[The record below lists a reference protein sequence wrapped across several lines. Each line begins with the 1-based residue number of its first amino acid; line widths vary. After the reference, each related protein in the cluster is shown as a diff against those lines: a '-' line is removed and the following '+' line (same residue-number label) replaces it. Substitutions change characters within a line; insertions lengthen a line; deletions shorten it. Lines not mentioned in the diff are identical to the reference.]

1 MWRIEVDAYI
11 LRSRAP
17 AMRTGNRPRGAVSL
31 REIVQHPDRVA
42 DPASFRVRHRAAVRV
57 QWLRRIGF
65 RIGGANVEAAQF
77 EPRTEDMLHA
87 FKNLWR
93 LNDPLKNFAFVDPV
107 GAPPG
112 MRLLFEFG
120 SGLVPCSLEQFVDSP
135 AHLIE
140 QHWVHQVFKDEIAVL
155 IELEPLGFGH
165 ASVRG
170 YSRFFHNRR
179 MRSRRN
185 RSQQTVLPINQCG
198 CVVAGDFEIVTM
210 RDGVGGAGFHAVA
223 AKDAAVIVDVIDGGV
238 TPPTP
243 DTELFIG
250 LRGFDVTTGP

>member
-17 AMRTGNRPRGAVSL
+17 AMRTGNHPRGAVSL

-42 DPASFRVRHRAAVRV
+42 DPVSFRVRHRAAVRV

-93 LNDPLKNFAFVDPV
+93 LNDPLKNFAFVDQV
-107 GAPPG
+107 GEPPG

-120 SGLVPCSLEQFVDSP
+120 SGLVPFSLEQFVDSP
-135 AHLIE
+135 PHLIE
-140 QHWVHQVFKDEIAVL
+140 QRWVHQ
-155 IELEPLGFGH
+155 GF
-165 ASVRG
+165 
-170 YSRFFHNRR
+170 
-179 MRSRRN
+179 
-185 RSQQTVLPINQCG
+185 T
-198 CVVAGDFEIVTM
+198 
-210 RDGVGGAGFHAVA
+210 
-223 AKDAAVIVDVIDGGV
+223 DVIPV
-238 TPPTP
+238 LTEFERPP
-243 DTELFIG
+243 
-250 LRGFDVTTGP
+250 FDHAALTA